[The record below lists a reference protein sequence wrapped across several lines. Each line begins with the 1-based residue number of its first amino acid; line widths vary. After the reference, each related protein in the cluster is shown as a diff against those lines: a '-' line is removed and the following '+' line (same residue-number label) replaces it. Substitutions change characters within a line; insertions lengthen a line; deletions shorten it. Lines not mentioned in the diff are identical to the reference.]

1 MIKNILK
8 ILVSVGLLALLGM
21 KLDWR
26 EVLDR
31 AAHLSWWTL
40 PLAAAIQTLVWA
52 VANTR
57 WWLLIRVHDLGHT
70 YGNLVKATYI
80 GAFFNNLLPSSTG
93 GDLFRMYHIYR
104 QGHGATVAV
113 SPIVTERVVGLIC
126 MIGLA
131 TVSMFHFSGEN
142 ELFNALRTLLLWLL
156 AAGIAGTAVISFP
169 GTYYMFHRFLERWS
183 RLKPVAGVLGITEAA
198 HTYVR
203 RPRLMLLLVT
213 ISLCMQGLQILIFLI
228 LGAGVEA
235 ELAPSQY
242 VFIVPVI
249 LVAASIPV
257 TVGGLGVREAA
268 AVTLFTAAG
277 MAQQDA
283 AAVSLLYI
291 PVLLLSGLPGLWFFL
306 RMRGHKRYFDQATH
320 ADFSAGG
327 PHS

>member
-1 MIKNILK
+1 MIKSILK
-8 ILVSVGLLALLGM
+8 IVVSIGLLTFLAL

-31 AAHLSWWTL
+31 AALLSWWSL
-40 PLAAAIQTLVWA
+40 PLAIAIQILVWG

-70 YGNLVKATYI
+70 YGNLVRPTYI

-104 QGHGATVAV
+104 QGHGAAVAV
-113 SPIVTERVVGLIC
+113 SPIVTERAVGLLC

-131 TVSMFHFSGEN
+131 TLAIFQFSQDT
-142 ELFNALRTLLLWLL
+142 ELFNALRSLLFWLL
-156 AAGIAGTAVISFP
+156 AGGIIGVAVVAYP
-169 GTYYMFHRFLERWS
+169 PTYYLFHRFLERWA
-183 RLKPVAGVLGITEAA
+183 RFRPVAGLLGITEAT
-198 HTYVR
+198 HTYLR
-203 RPRLMLLLVT
+203 RPYLLAALVV
-213 ISLCMQGLQILIFLI
+213 ISLTLQGLQIVIFLI
-228 LGAGVEA
+228 LGAGVDAGLSA
-235 ELAPSQY
+235 EQY
-242 VFIVPVI
+242 LFIVPVI

-277 MAQQDA
+277 MAQENA
-283 AAVSLLYI
+283 AAVSLLFI

-306 RMRGHKRYFDQATH
+306 RMRGHKKFYDQATRSE
-320 ADFSAGG
+320 FS
-327 PHS
+327 